1 MKCLIALRYPM
12 KKHQLDTVRKAVQI
26 LGKRHKY
33 YVIHITHKD
42 ASSSRDLIRKEI
54 GISPE
59 VIARQ
64 GDMVIQLKKAVKETK
79 ADIVI
84 VGSHKKNIL
93 DVMLSGIVETD
104 PTVEFIKAMKV
115 PILIV
120 K

>member
-33 YVIHITHKD
+33 CIIHITSSD
-42 ASSSRDLIRKEI
+42 VSSSKDMIRKEI
-54 GISPE
+54 GINPE

-64 GDMVIQLKKAVKETK
+64 GDVVIQLKKAVKEIK

-84 VGSHKKNIL
+84 VGSHKRNIL

-104 PTVEFIKAMKV
+104 PTVEFIKAMKI

-120 K
+120 